1 MADYKRRDA
10 AGQHADFGMARRYLR
25 MAMCLMRTSQVYLP
39 PNLRKKGTDPKERAN
54 YYSMMWPYLRDKWQ
68 KAGALEAAF
77 GDDRP
82 LGRWRNMVQDL
93 YEIKLT
99 L

>member
-1 MADYKRRDA
+1 
-10 AGQHADFGMARRYLR
+10 

-39 PNLRKKGTDPKERAN
+39 PNLRKKGGNPKERAN
-54 YYSMMWPYLRDKWQ
+54 YYSMMWPYLRDKWH
-68 KAGALEAAF
+68 KAGALERAF
-77 GDDRP
+77 ADDRP

-93 YEIKLT
+93 YGIKLT